1 MERDEILSSLRRE
14 STWRL
19 FFLSVITLGI
29 YAAYYIKHQTVCM
42 NQYLDKEKRISEE
55 LVWAILTLTYIT
67 AIFFVPSLLVEEGHP
82 IAVIS
87 NLLDKIWFVLEVV
100 WAFKARNRMNMLL
113 SASKGG
119 EAWFHG
125 LWTFLFTAL
134 YFNFK
139 INTLREKFAGHLIQ
153 GDATNRVPYNR

>member
-1 MERDEILSSLRRE
+1 MERDEILSTLRRE

-19 FFLSVITLGI
+19 FFLGFITLGI
-29 YAAYYIKHQTVCM
+29 YIAHYIKRQTACI
-42 NQYLDKEKRISEE
+42 NQYLDKEKQISEE
-55 LVWAILTLTYIT
+55 LVWTILILAYISL
-67 AIFFVPSLLVEEGHP
+67 ILFVPYIFVEEGHP
-82 IAVIS
+82 IEAIS
-87 NLLDKIWFVLEVV
+87 NLLDTIWGILLVV

-113 SASKGG
+113 SASKGS

-139 INTLREKFAGHLIQ
+139 INTLSEKFAGHGIQ
-153 GDATNRVPYNR
+153 GDATNRFPYNR

>member
-1 MERDEILSSLRRE
+1 MDRDEILSTLRRE

-19 FFLSVITLGI
+19 FFLSIITLGI
-29 YAAYYIKHQTVCM
+29 YAAYYIKRQTACI
-42 NQYLDKEKRISEE
+42 NQYLDQKRQISGE
-55 LVWAILTLTYIT
+55 LVGAILILTYVT
-67 AIFFVPSLLVEEGHP
+67 AILFVPSLLVEEGHP
-82 IAVIS
+82 IAAIS
-87 NLLDKIWFVLEVV
+87 NLLDKIWFILEVV

-113 SASKGG
+113 SATKDD

-125 LWTFLFTAL
+125 LWTFLFTVL

-139 INTLREKFAGHLIQ
+139 INTLSEKFAGHGIQ

>member
-1 MERDEILSSLRRE
+1 MERDEILRSLKRE

-19 FFLSVITLGI
+19 FFLGVITLGI
-29 YAAYYIKHQTVCM
+29 YVAHYIKRQTACM
-42 NQYLDKEKRISEE
+42 NQYLDKEKQISGE
-55 LVWAILTLTYIT
+55 LVGAVLILAYISAIL
-67 AIFFVPSLLVEEGHP
+67 FVPSLLVEEGHP
-82 IAVIS
+82 IAAIS
-87 NLLDKIWFVLEVV
+87 NLLDTIWEILLLV

-113 SASKGG
+113 SATKGS

-139 INTLREKFAGHLIQ
+139 INTLSEKFSGQ
-153 GDATNRVPYNR
+153 GMQYDEKNRVPYNR